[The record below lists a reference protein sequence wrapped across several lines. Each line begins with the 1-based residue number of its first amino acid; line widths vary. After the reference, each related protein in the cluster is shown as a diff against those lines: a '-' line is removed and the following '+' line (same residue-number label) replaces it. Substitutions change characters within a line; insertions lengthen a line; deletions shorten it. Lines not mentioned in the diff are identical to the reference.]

1 MLAAFQQAMADL
13 VASPPMCEDL
23 RRSRSALR
31 DYDLNDLEADRLA
44 AMVALPAMAANCMVY
59 RSNRLTPIA
68 VNFPRTCTTL
78 GTDLRIIVDRFWSC
92 CPTQPFVHFLIEA
105 RRFAEFLAGLLDAD
119 DLPPTVDRGALVAVL
134 ARESERVNIQFAATT
149 AA

>member
-13 VASPPMCEDL
+13 VASPPMCEAL
-23 RRSRSALR
+23 RRSRSVLCE
-31 DYDLNDLEADRLA
+31 YDLNDLEADRLA

-68 VNFPRTCTTL
+68 VNFPRTCAL
-78 GTDLRIIVDRFWSC
+78 VGPDLRNIVDQFWTC

-105 RRFAEFLAGLLDAD
+105 RRFAEFLAGMLNAD
-119 DLPPTVDRGALVAVL
+119 DLPLTVDRDALAAVL
-134 ARESERVNIQFAATT
+134 AQESERVNSQFAATVRG
-149 AA
+149 